1 MALESSGGFRSS
13 SSPVKLRSTS
23 LVVLSAG
30 AALVALIG
38 YLYMK
43 SRQSKEKETTTTEK
57 TKRKVSAAVVSKEE
71 KEENSHKEVEEEETE
86 LVMSIVDTETVVVDK
101 ETKSS
106 CCHKQEEANCS
117 EIEIVEEVDFER
129 ISRDLVRIV
138 LNCAVK
144 KMVHE
149 NDELTHLMRYIYN
162 CAIIYEH
169 TKKNLISRKLGKF
182 SPNVFILYF
191 ISTYIGS
198 KMTHLRKNR
207 LYSKIMRQGLFLTL
221 SSKDKVKNLIQIVYE
236 LFLSIQF
243 LSIQSNFKSNM
254 IF

>member
-43 SRQSKEKETTTTEK
+43 SRQSKEKETTTEK
-57 TKRKVSAAVVSKEE
+57 TKRKVSAVVSKEE
-71 KEENSHKEVEEEETE
+71 IENSHKEVEEEETE
-86 LVMSIVDTETVVVDK
+86 LVMSIVDTETVVVDN

-106 CCHKQEEANCS
+106 CCHKIEEANCS
-117 EIEIVEEVDFER
+117 EIVEEVDFER

-162 CAIIYEH
+162 CVIIYEYM
-169 TKKNLISRKLGKF
+169 KKKSHIS
-182 SPNVFILYF
+182 
-191 ISTYIGS
+191 
-198 KMTHLRKNR
+198 
-207 LYSKIMRQGLFLTL
+207 
-221 SSKDKVKNLIQIVYE
+221 KVG
-236 LFLSIQF
+236 
-243 LSIQSNFKSNM
+243 
-254 IF
+254 

>member
-43 SRQSKEKETTTTEK
+43 SRQSKEEKETTTTEK
-57 TKRKVSAAVVSKEE
+57 TKRKVVSKEE
-71 KEENSHKEVEEEETE
+71 KENSHKEVEEEETE

-106 CCHKQEEANCS
+106 CCHKKEEDNCS
-117 EIEIVEEVDFER
+117 EIVEEEVDFES

-162 CAIIYEH
+162 CAIIYEKSH
-169 TKKNLISRKLGKF
+169 
-182 SPNVFILYF
+182 V
-191 ISTYIGS
+191 S
-198 KMTHLRKNR
+198 KV
-207 LYSKIMRQGLFLTL
+207 G
-221 SSKDKVKNLIQIVYE
+221 
-236 LFLSIQF
+236 
-243 LSIQSNFKSNM
+243 
-254 IF
+254 

>member
-43 SRQSKEKETTTTEK
+43 SRQSKEEKETTEK
-57 TKRKVSAAVVSKEE
+57 TKRKVVSKEE
-71 KEENSHKEVEEEETE
+71 KENSHKEVEEEETE
-86 LVMSIVDTETVVVDK
+86 LVMSIVDTETVVVVDK
-101 ETKSS
+101 DIKSS
-106 CCHKQEEANCS
+106 CCHKKEEDNCS
-117 EIEIVEEVDFER
+117 ELVEEEVDFER

-162 CAIIYEH
+162 CAIIYEKSH
-169 TKKNLISRKLGKF
+169 
-182 SPNVFILYF
+182 V
-191 ISTYIGS
+191 S
-198 KMTHLRKNR
+198 KV
-207 LYSKIMRQGLFLTL
+207 G
-221 SSKDKVKNLIQIVYE
+221 
-236 LFLSIQF
+236 
-243 LSIQSNFKSNM
+243 
-254 IF
+254 